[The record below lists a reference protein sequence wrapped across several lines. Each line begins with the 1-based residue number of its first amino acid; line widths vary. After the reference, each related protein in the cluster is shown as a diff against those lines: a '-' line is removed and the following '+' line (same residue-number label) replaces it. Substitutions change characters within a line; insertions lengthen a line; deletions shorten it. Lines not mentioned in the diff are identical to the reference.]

1 VERDTFGEDTLGLK
15 YYGFNL
21 EEVEKL
27 FEIFSVDEGLRKKA
41 ITKYN
46 GYYTKRGEHG
56 IFNPYA
62 IVRFL
67 ENHRGGD
74 ASLKSYWEESGSG
87 YVQSL
92 NNLFKK
98 DEVKEMIRHML
109 QGRWFP
115 PKFSGQL
122 NLENLTKLHIPN
134 TDPQA
139 YISMDLV
146 SLFLLRQGYL

>member
-1 VERDTFGEDTLGLK
+1 MGVIGRVVKGNYARVLTTGILDLHGTGISTLLGNVERDTFGEDTLGLK

-67 ENHRGGD
+67 ENHRGGGD

-87 YVQSL
+87 YV
-92 NNLFKK
+92 
-98 DEVKEMIRHML
+98 
-109 QGRWFP
+109 
-115 PKFSGQL
+115 
-122 NLENLTKLHIPN
+122 
-134 TDPQA
+134 
-139 YISMDLV
+139 
-146 SLFLLRQGYL
+146 